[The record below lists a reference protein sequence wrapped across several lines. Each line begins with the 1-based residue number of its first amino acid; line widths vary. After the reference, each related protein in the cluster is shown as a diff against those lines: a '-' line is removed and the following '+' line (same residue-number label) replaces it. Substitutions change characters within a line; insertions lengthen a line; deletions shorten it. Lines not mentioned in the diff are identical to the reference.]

1 MYSSETRIF
10 YFDSLSPSE
19 VKIVVE
25 LPNKTAILELSSNNH
40 SIYATTLDKLVLR
53 LTVGEDHTIKI
64 VNTLDLKS
72 AAAKAI
78 GI

>member
-1 MYSSETRIF
+1 MYSSETQIF
-10 YFDSLSPSE
+10 YFDSSSPSE
-19 VKIVVE
+19 VKIVAG

-53 LTVGEDHTIKI
+53 LTVGEDQTIKI